1 MVPTIVPPVPIAKA
15 DPVRS
20 ARSGACDE
28 GGKVADRVG
37 TRCPQAARRVVGVL
51 GAWLVLAIL
60 AFPAQAG
67 AATTKIT
74 YKGQMVSFRP
84 TGSAQELFGNY
95 NIEVDWT
102 ESAELDLTAAVSA
115 LLRHG
120 QAPAVNWKLES
131 LTGKVHQDQ
140 AGDPVAP
147 DAEECTATLSP
158 RPGFSEA
165 LDYQVAESAGF
176 LTLTLK
182 TAAPFLTPSF
192 MSSIE
197 APETS
202 FCTASAIHLDGKQ
215 AYPPPEGSPQF
226 AEYLAAYH
234 PALTERVQEQPLTK
248 QFPYSYTFENPPRV
262 QGRKSTVSVIS
273 DITVDTSSP
282 SGLTI
287 EFPDGKPIELTPPID
302 LIAPPYSYPGHHRP
316 LGAPPTP
323 TPTEE
328 EAMPRELEPALGAI
342 GGWKV
347 KCSRSLPR
355 CKAVAV
361 VTALVKRSGGK
372 TATEVIGGGSLSV
385 AGGHGAGFKI
395 RLSRA
400 GLALLHSRRRL
411 VCTLKI
417 TATAPS
423 LKRPVRRQWPLILKS
438 RHR

>member
-1 MVPTIVPPVPIAKA
+1 
-15 DPVRS
+15 
-20 ARSGACDE
+20 
-28 GGKVADRVG
+28 VAGLVG
-37 TRCPQAARRVVGVL
+37 TRGAQAAR
-51 GAWLVLAIL
+51 GAVILFGALVMLAVL

-67 AATTKIT
+67 AAATTKIT
-74 YKGQMVSFRP
+74 YKGQMVSYRT

-95 NIEVDWT
+95 NIEVNWT

-115 LLRHG
+115 LLGHG
-120 QAPAVNWKLES
+120 QAPVVNWKLES

-140 AGDPVAP
+140 AGDPQPP

-158 RPGFSEA
+158 RPGFTEPLA
-165 LDYQVAESAGF
+165 YQVADDAGF

-182 TAAPFLTPSF
+182 TTAPFLAPSF

-202 FCTASAIHLDGKQ
+202 FCTANAIHIDGKQ
-215 AYPPPEGSPQF
+215 AYPPPESSPQF

-234 PALTERVQEQPLTK
+234 PSLTERVQEQPVTK

-262 QGRKSTVSVIS
+262 QGRQSTVSVAS

-282 SGLTI
+282 SGLSI
-287 EFPDGKPIELTPPID
+287 EFPDGKPIELAPPLE

-328 EAMPRELEPALGAI
+328 EAMPRELEPVQGSI
-342 GGWKV
+342 DGWKLR
-347 KCSRSLPR
+347 CSKSISH
-355 CKAVAV
+355 CKAGAV
-361 VTALVKRSGGK
+361 LTALVKRSGGRK
-372 TATEVIGGGSLSV
+372 AAEVIGGASLSV
-385 AGGHGAGFKI
+385 PGGRTAGFKI
-395 RLSRA
+395 RLSRT
-400 GLALLHSRRRL
+400 GLALLHSHRRL
-411 VCTLKI
+411 PCTLKI
-417 TATAPS
+417 TGTAPG
-423 LKRPVRRQWPLILKS
+423 LKTPVRRQWPLILKY